1 MSTVHTDVPST
12 DVPSTD
18 AKSICVFCGA
28 STTVDPAY
36 IDLATRLGAEIAAR
50 GYRLVYGGG
59 GLGLMGA
66 VARGTA
72 DAGGEVLGVI
82 PRFLTE
88 LEQVV
93 TDVPHVIVESM
104 HERKMIMYDQ
114 ADAFI
119 TLPGGIGT
127 LEECVEV
134 MSWARLKLHAK
145 PIVYL
150 SEDEFYA
157 PMREL
162 LDHIVEKRFA
172 PAWMGE
178 DCAFTQS
185 IGDAFGFIERA
196 WTERAGRVVGQG
208 AFSEADL

>member
-1 MSTVHTDVPST
+1 MSDIPSF
-12 DVPSTD
+12 SG
-18 AKSICVFCGA
+18 KNICVFCGA
-28 STTVDPAY
+28 SPRVDPAY
-36 IDLATRLGAEIAAR
+36 IDLAVRTGQAIAAR

-66 VARGTA
+66 VSRGT
-72 DAGGEVLGVI
+72 DEAGGDVLGII
-82 PRFLTE
+82 PKFLTE

-93 TDVPHVIVESM
+93 TDVPHVIVDSM
-104 HERKMIMYDQ
+104 HERKLQMYDE

-145 PIVYL
+145 PIVFL
-150 SEDEFYA
+150 SEDDFYA

-162 LDHIVEKRFA
+162 LDHIVERGFA
-172 PAWMGE
+172 PSWMGE
-178 DCAFTQS
+178 DLAFTS
-185 IGDAFGFIERA
+185 TIDGAFALIEQA

-208 AFSEADL
+208 AFGDADL